1 MSIVLLQ
8 LVVCGIFFLAWCLRK
23 WLRDE
28 VRGMELKELAELAIL
43 YFALLGFIIYLI
55 VAINK

>member
-1 MSIVLLQ
+1 MLVQ

>member
-8 LVVCGIFFLAWCLRK
+8 LVVCGIFFLGWCLRK
-23 WLRDE
+23 WLRDD

-43 YFALLGFIIYLI
+43 CLALLGFKIYLI
-55 VAINK
+55 VAKNK